1 MKQISI
7 QIADETAR
15 QIAWLAEYWGYA
27 PQRHNTAVIERT
39 INTIYMLEV
48 GYEEYR
54 GRLQE
59 MGVDLSSKNKEQ
71 L

>member
-15 QIAWLAEYWGYA
+15 QIAWLAEYWGY
-27 PQRHNTAVIERT
+27 PSQRHNTAVVERA
-39 INTIYMLEV
+39 INTIYMLEY
-48 GYEEYR
+48 GAEDYR
-54 GRLQE
+54 RRLQE
-59 MGVDLSSKNKEQ
+59 MGAPSASEENQ